1 MSNISTLLQQIL
13 TAVYGREVRQSI
25 HDAIQQCYSDVG
37 DPTLNEAAFKK
48 AVQDKIDDGSIAALT
63 LGEDSI
69 ETKFIKDKAVTLEK
83 IADDVIAKIN
93 ESAAK
98 IEEFKKYFGIGLLI
112 SDKTDYK
119 VFYGAT
125 AKIGIKLGYPI
136 GNSTTVYVSTTD
148 NTLSVDKSSLNF
160 TSENYDTYQYLTVT
174 SLTDSDSDSVSE
186 IELVVVIPESGYK
199 NTKSVMINL
208 TVPKYTTTNLIADY
222 SGLFNNGSNVEHS
235 NSVTSWKDLSGNGYD
250 IDLTANGIVTLN
262 DAASYV
268 PVPDPSNR
276 FKWEN
281 DRLIYNR
288 TGQFQAI
295 DIDDITLNEGFTMNF
310 VGCAYQI
317 NGYISALLVISDAN
331 LSDGNMYTSWA
342 RLPSNGYTVQGMAG
356 FGGNALHFPLPDIT
370 ATELMITY
378 TEDIE
383 SNYVLY
389 INGEEYSSG
398 KNGNNFALAPVYI
411 IRQLGFF
418 NNISGKI
425 CHMSVY
431 DKILTP
437 EEVKESFAYFD
448 KLYGLSNISSIDFTV
463 APSNTL
469 LPYTS
474 IPISTSVE
482 PLSKKES
489 TVISYKESSSNVEVE
504 Q

>member
-1 MSNISTLLQQIL
+1 MSSISTLLQQIL

-25 HDAIQQCYSDVG
+25 HDAIEQCYSDVG

-48 AVQDKIDDGSIAALT
+48 AVQAKIDDGSIAALT
-63 LGEDSI
+63 LGEGSI

-148 NTLSVDKSSLNF
+148 NAISVDKASLNF
-160 TSENYDTYQYLTVT
+160 TSENYDTYQYITVT

-199 NTKSVMINL
+199 NTKSVMINIS
-208 TVPKYTTTNLIADY
+208 VPKYTKTNLIADY
-222 SGLFNNGSNVEHS
+222 SGLFNNGANAEHS
-235 NSVTSWKDLSGNGYD
+235 NSATSWKDLSGNGYD
-250 IDLTANGIVTLN
+250 IDLTVNGAVALN
-262 DAASYV
+262 DGASYV
-268 PVPDPSNR
+268 PIPDPSNR
-276 FKWEN
+276 FKWEA

-288 TGQFQAI
+288 TGQFQVI
-295 DIDDITLNEGFTMNF
+295 DVTDVPLDTGFTMNF

-317 NGYISALLVISDAN
+317 NGYLSAMAVINSAN

-342 RLPSNGYTVQGMAG
+342 RLPSHGYTLQGMAG
-356 FGGNALHFPLPDIT
+356 FGGDALRFSLPDIK

-378 TEDIE
+378 TEDIS
-383 SNYVLY
+383 SNYVIY
-389 INGEEYSSG
+389 INGEVYSSG
-398 KNGNNFALAPVYI
+398 KNGKNFGKPTDYT

-418 NNISGKI
+418 YNISGKI

-431 DKILTP
+431 NKILSP

-448 KLYGLSNISSIDFTV
+448 KLYGLSNVSSIDFTV
-463 APSNTL
+463 TPSNSL

-482 PLSKKES
+482 PLSKKTS
-489 TVISYKESSSNVEVE
+489 TVISYKASSSNVEVE
-504 Q
+504 